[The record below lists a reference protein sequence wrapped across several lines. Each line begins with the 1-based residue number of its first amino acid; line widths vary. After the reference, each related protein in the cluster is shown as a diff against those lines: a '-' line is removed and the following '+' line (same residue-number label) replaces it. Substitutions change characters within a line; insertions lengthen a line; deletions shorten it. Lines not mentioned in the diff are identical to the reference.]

1 MFELILNSSSPRRKK
16 LLQEAGYDFAVDPVK
31 VSEIID
37 ENLKMTEAIQGVAR
51 QKSVAYVDS
60 GKLPE
65 SGSFLVL
72 SGDTM
77 VVYKDQAL
85 GKPKTKDQAFDFLRQ
100 LTGNEHSVI
109 TAVCLYDSVKSVH
122 HSFYSE
128 TKVWFHELSDQKIW
142 DYIDTGEPM
151 DKAGAY
157 GIQGQGG
164 KLVARTSGSWSN
176 VVGLPMEDL
185 DRFIERHGWNLRKTS
200 IAE

>member
-100 LTGNEHSVI
+100 LSGNEHS
-109 TAVCLYDSVKSVH
+109 
-122 HSFYSE
+122 
-128 TKVWFHELSDQKIW
+128 
-142 DYIDTGEPM
+142 
-151 DKAGAY
+151 
-157 GIQGQGG
+157 
-164 KLVARTSGSWSN
+164 
-176 VVGLPMEDL
+176 
-185 DRFIERHGWNLRKTS
+185 
-200 IAE
+200 